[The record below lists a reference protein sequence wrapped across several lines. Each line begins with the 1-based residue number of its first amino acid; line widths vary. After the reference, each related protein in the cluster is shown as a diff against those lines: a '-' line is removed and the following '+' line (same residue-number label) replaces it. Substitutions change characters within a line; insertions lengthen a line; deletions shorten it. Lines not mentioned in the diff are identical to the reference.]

1 MNRRTFVKMAAATPL
16 LSGVTPIEAS
26 PDQGRRRW
34 PETVSLDNP
43 IAHPYPLKFVEEV
56 PLLLRGYT
64 YGSSFEKEPELFR
77 FMAHEWVS
85 DAILFRGV
93 EIQPKQPNPYV
104 SNRELLGSKLSL
116 YIDNYRI
123 SEPMD
128 ISIFMKEGGGAFP
141 LRNQDSTAVLYSTFR
156 GWVDKDGF
164 PDPYHFL
171 GYFLPNKE
179 CIVGKIE
186 GCQGCGIA
194 VEIKFDMARY
204 TVPTVPR
211 T

>member
-1 MNRRTFVKMAAATPL
+1 MNRRTFVKMAA
-16 LSGVTPIEAS
+16 GTPILAATAQAET
-26 PDQGRRRW
+26 PRDQAKKW

-85 DAILFRGV
+85 DAILFRGI
-93 EIQPKQPNPYV
+93 EIQPKKPNPYV
-104 SNRELLGSKLSL
+104 SNRELLGSRLSL
-116 YIDNYRI
+116 YVDNYRI

-128 ISIFMKEGGGAFP
+128 TGIFMKEGGGAFP
-141 LRNQDSTAVLYSTFR
+141 LRNQHSTAALYSTFR

-186 GCQGCGIA
+186 GCQGCAIA
-194 VEIKFDMARY
+194 VEIKCDMARY
-204 TVPTVPR
+204 TLPAAPR